1 ASVSIC
7 SWDADDFRKNWDAG
21 HVESPHK
28 EGSMKK
34 ALIWG
39 TGLAFVLVAACSSS
53 NSPDGI
59 MKDTLA
65 MMNDMTSVLASIKDE
80 ASAKAASQK
89 LQDRG
94 KKGEEIKKRG
104 EALKIQ
110 KDQEES
116 LKKKYEPQLKEA
128 TEKLM
133 KETFRVATVPGAAEA
148 MKAMQP
154 KKG

>member
-1 ASVSIC
+1 
-7 SWDADDFRKNWDAG
+7 
-21 HVESPHK
+21 
-28 EGSMKK
+28 MKK

-39 TGLAFVLVAACSSS
+39 AGLALLVVACSSSS

-59 MKDTLA
+59 MKEMLG
-65 MMNDMTSVLASIKDE
+65 MMNDMTSTLSTIKDE
-80 ASAKAASQK
+80 ASAKAAIPK
-89 LQDRG
+89 LQELAQ
-94 KKGEEIKKRG
+94 KGEDLKKRA
-104 EALKIQ
+104 EALKT
-110 KDQEES
+110 KVSKEEEEA
-116 LKKKYEPQLKEA
+116 LKKKYEPQIKEA